1 MKNAIEN
8 VLNALTALENKILD
22 SSIADQDKRW
32 HIYTFHLM
40 QDSLIRLSGE
50 LEEDNITGVAKAETD
65 FLLGTDPEWL
75 LKANNDL

>member
-1 MKNAIEN
+1 MKNAIQN
-8 VLNALTALENKILD
+8 IIDAMTALEIKILD
-22 SSIADQDKRW
+22 SNLDAHDKRW
-32 HIYTFHLM
+32 HIDTVHKM
-40 QDSLIRLSGE
+40 QDSLIRLAGE